1 MQGCARTTR
10 AAPFRPKR
18 PKGILERMTSM
29 TDLKPVEEL
38 TFEEALEELEEL
50 TSSMASGEATL
61 KESVAGYARGT
72 ALLKRCRRELE
83 EARRTIE
90 TLREESGNEDVVPF

>member
-1 MQGCARTTR
+1 
-10 AAPFRPKR
+10 
-18 PKGILERMTSM
+18 MTSM

-61 KESVAGYARGT
+61 KESVAWYARGT

-90 TLREESGNEDVVPF
+90 TLRAESDDEVAPF

>member
-1 MQGCARTTR
+1 MR
-10 AAPFRPKR
+10 AARFRPFRAGRHFWKN
-18 PKGILERMTSM
+18 
-29 TDLKPVEEL
+29 DFEEL

-90 TLREESGNEDVVPF
+90 TLRAESDDEVAPF

>member
-1 MQGCARTTR
+1 
-10 AAPFRPKR
+10 
-18 PKGILERMTSM
+18 MTSM

-61 KESVAGYARGT
+61 KESAAGYARGT

-90 TLREESGNEDVVPF
+90 TLRAESDDEVAPF

>member
-1 MQGCARTTR
+1 
-10 AAPFRPKR
+10 
-18 PKGILERMTSM
+18 
-29 TDLKPVEEL
+29 
-38 TFEEALEELEEL
+38 
-50 TSSMASGEATL
+50 MASGEATL

-90 TLREESGNEDVVPF
+90 TLRAESDEDVYKRQGK

>member
-1 MQGCARTTR
+1 
-10 AAPFRPKR
+10 
-18 PKGILERMTSM
+18 M

-83 EARRTIE
+83 DCLLYTSRDAC
-90 TLREESGNEDVVPF
+90 LRPSS

>member
-1 MQGCARTTR
+1 
-10 AAPFRPKR
+10 
-18 PKGILERMTSM
+18 M

-83 EARRTIE
+83 EARRTIRRRGGAVLIPCGCGARQKKE
-90 TLREESGNEDVVPF
+90 R

>member
-1 MQGCARTTR
+1 
-10 AAPFRPKR
+10 
-18 PKGILERMTSM
+18 MTSM

-61 KESVAGYARGT
+61 KESVAGDARGP
-72 ALLKRCRRELE
+72 ALLKRWRR
-83 EARRTIE
+83 A
-90 TLREESGNEDVVPF
+90 

>member
-1 MQGCARTTR
+1 
-10 AAPFRPKR
+10 
-18 PKGILERMTSM
+18 MTSM

-50 TSSMASGEATL
+50 TSSM
-61 KESVAGYARGT
+61 GYARGT

-90 TLREESGNEDVVPF
+90 TLRAESDDEVAPF

>member
-1 MQGCARTTR
+1 
-10 AAPFRPKR
+10 
-18 PKGILERMTSM
+18 M

-61 KESVAGYARGT
+61 KEIVAGPRHGASEALQARARGGT
-72 ALLKRCRRELE
+72 QD
-83 EARRTIE
+83 
-90 TLREESGNEDVVPF
+90 N